1 MSLSKIQAESM
12 NLADTYAFTGSVS
25 GAGGGKLIGS
35 SRITY
40 TAGTVT
46 ITTTA
51 NSVDTGIDHTYTA
64 SSTSNKLLHL
74 VNCTWGQYADGGSA
88 GGLTIYE
95 DDTAITEISSMFG
108 LGDWH
113 QDSSWNNRKGAT
125 VHYFASPSSTSAIKY
140 SLYGR
145 GENFRLIVG
154 TGQPLIWTIL
164 EIEP

>member
-1 MSLSKIQAESM
+1 MALIRLNNQSIS
-12 NLADTYAFTGSVS
+12 SVTALPS
-25 GAGGGKLIGS
+25 GVDVGKLVGS
-35 SRITY
+35 SKITY

-46 ITTTA
+46 ITTTSS
-51 NSVDTGIDHTYTA
+51 SVDTGIDHTYTA

-74 VNCTWGQYADGGSA
+74 VNCTWGQYVDGGSA

-95 DDTAITEISSMFG
+95 DDTAITEING
-108 LGDWH
+108 VNALGDWH

-145 GENFRLIVG
+145 GENFKLVVG

-164 EIEP
+164 EIAS